1 MIKFSVNFRE
11 YVIVN
16 RLKSQIA
23 KKASISNKRIDSI
36 LENPRLL
43 NLEQIESIKEVEGIR
58 DLIFD
63 RTGKYVICVSVRYVC
78 SSDQELNRVKKTAQ
92 IYKDLMADRS
102 DVIYIENDEYG
113 HDVQWH
119 TFAYSFSH
127 HKMPEITKSPEVR
140 GGVTESLKAKIPPKM
155 VLAQMELM
163 PENFRQGWM
172 NHINQDILG
181 LKIEMMRQKE
191 AKAENET
198 ILQTN
203 LFRDTMNDHISE
215 KSSEKD
221 SNALLLGSLTN

>member
-11 YVIVN
+11 YVIAN

-36 LENPRLL
+36 LDNPRLL
-43 NLEQIESIKEVEGIR
+43 NLEQIESIKEIEGIR

-63 RTGKYVICVSVRYVC
+63 RTGKYIICVSVRYLA
-78 SSDQELNRVKKTAQ
+78 SSDQELKRVKKTAQ
-92 IYKDLMADRS
+92 IYKDLMADRA

-127 HKMPEITKSPEVR
+127 HKMPDTIKSTSMR
-140 GGVTESLKAKIPPKM
+140 GGITSSLMPPE
-155 VLAQMELM
+155 LALSQMGLM
-163 PENFRQGWM
+163 PEKFRQGWT

-191 AKAENET
+191 AKAETET
-198 ILQTN
+198 ILQTK
-203 LFRDTMNDHISE
+203 LFRDNMNDHISE
-215 KSSEKD
+215 KLSEQDSSAAGQF
-221 SNALLLGSLTN
+221 NQLTQ